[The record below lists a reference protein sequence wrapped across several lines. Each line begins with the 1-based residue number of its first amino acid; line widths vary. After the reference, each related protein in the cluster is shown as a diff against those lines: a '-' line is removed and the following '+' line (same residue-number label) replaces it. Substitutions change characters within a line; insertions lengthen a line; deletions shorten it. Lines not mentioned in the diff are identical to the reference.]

1 MNLMRTWPRYSTPVK
16 SCFGS
21 KVSSATGSASVDP
34 DGHWQSQWHTF
45 GCGPRAALCFMVR
58 RQTIES
64 LYVMLLASVLVGC
77 QQPPPPLSGERGT
90 PNSEYQEAVSAAE
103 KLGVVAYCDDEGEV
117 TFLDFYG
124 ARDIPAAIVHVKKF
138 PQLKMLNFSSSH
150 LSDAEMEHLS
160 TAKNVEELGLHG
172 TQITDDGLIHIA
184 VLTNLSIL
192 NLNDTQVGDAGL
204 AHVSGL
210 TNLTQLRL
218 QSTRVTD
225 AGLPHIEPLK
235 NLVVVWLSGSQV
247 TAAGAELLRNTLPE
261 VDIVNDEIFDGSGEP
276 LLPASAFQDQED

>member
-1 MNLMRTWPRYSTPVK
+1 
-16 SCFGS
+16 
-21 KVSSATGSASVDP
+21 
-34 DGHWQSQWHTF
+34 
-45 GCGPRAALCFMVR
+45 MVR
-58 RQTIES
+58 RQTIEP

-124 ARDIPAAIVHVKKF
+124 ARDIPAAIVHVKEF
-138 PQLKMLNFSSSH
+138 PQLKMLNFSSSN
-150 LSDAEMEHLS
+150 LSDEDMEHLS

-172 TQITDDGLIHIA
+172 TQITNDGLVHIA
-184 VLTNLSIL
+184 GLANLRML
-192 NLNDTQVGDAGL
+192 NLNDTQIGDAGL

-218 QSTRVTD
+218 QSTQVTD

-247 TAAGAELLRNTLPE
+247 TAEGAEQLRKVLPGA
-261 VDIVNDEIFDGSGEP
+261 DIVNDEIHEPSGEP
-276 LLPASAFQDQED
+276 LLPDPAFQQEE

>member
-1 MNLMRTWPRYSTPVK
+1 MNLMRTWP
-16 SCFGS
+16 
-21 KVSSATGSASVDP
+21 
-34 DGHWQSQWHTF
+34 
-45 GCGPRAALCFMVR
+45 LCFMVR
-58 RQTIES
+58 RQSIEQ
-64 LYVMLLASVLVGC
+64 LCAMLLVSVLVGC

-90 PNSEYQEAVSAAE
+90 PKPEYQAAVSAAE

-124 ARDIPAAIVHVKKF
+124 ARDIPAAIVHVKEF

-150 LSDAEMEHLS
+150 LSDAEMEYLS

-172 TQITDDGLIHIA
+172 TQITDAGLVHITGLA
-184 VLTNLSIL
+184 NLKDL

-210 TNLTQLRL
+210 TNLTRLRL
-218 QSTRVTD
+218 QSTQVTD

-247 TAAGAELLRNTLPE
+247 TAEGAEQLRKALPE
-261 VDIVNDEIFDGSGEP
+261 ADIVNDEIIEASGEP
-276 LLPASAFQDQED
+276 LLPALEFQDQEE